1 MPAVGQRSATET
13 IAAVM
18 QAFLA
23 QRTWQQ
29 SQLADQ
35 LGLKVPALR
44 KRLLELKETGMPL
57 SREEEHPHVYWSVP
71 KSWFPGGV
79 LVPAQDVEPLLRLL
93 GRLPRGKD
101 RDRLLAIA
109 VRAISGSAPV
119 ASTGIVP
126 PAPPADEKLL
136 ATVEDAVARRRAL
149 HFRYYSAHRGALTQ
163 RYASVHRVLL
173 GPPARFLATCHQ
185 AGDLKWFRLDNVQT
199 AAIDAHEPFRPADEA
214 KVERL
219 VRGTLDG
226 YYDSDAPSE
235 RHTFV
240 VREPEAR
247 WVAKNL
253 LEGMTQ
259 EPTKDGLRVTIETTA
274 LVRLARYVVGL
285 GAAARAETESL
296 RRAVAELASGALAA
310 NTRHDGSAS

>member
-1 MPAVGQRSATET
+1 
-13 IAAVM
+13 M

-23 QRTWQQ
+23 QRTWKQAE
-29 SQLADQ
+29 LADK

-44 KRLLELKETGMPL
+44 KRLVELSASGMPL
-57 SREEEHPHVYWSVP
+57 AREEDHPHVYWSVP
-71 KSWFPGGV
+71 QTWFPGGV
-79 LVPAQDVEPLLRLL
+79 LVPAEDVEPLLRLL

-101 RDRLLAIA
+101 RDRLLNLAI
-109 VRAISGSAPV
+109 RALQGKGSGTSA
-119 ASTGIVP
+119 AEQAGIVP
-126 PAPPADEKLL
+126 PAAPADEKLL
-136 ATVEDAVARRRAL
+136 STLEDAVKRRRAL

-163 RYASVHRVLL
+163 RFASVHRVLV

-185 AGDLKWFRLDNVQT
+185 AGDLKWFRLDNVQS
-199 AAIDAHEPFRPADEA
+199 AAIDQHEPFRPADEA

-253 LEGMTQ
+253 LEGMTH
-259 EPTKDGLRVTIETTA
+259 EATKNGVRVTIETTA

-285 GAAARAETESL
+285 GAAAHAETESL
-296 RRAVAELASGALAA
+296 RRAVAELATGALASNVRVA
-310 NTRHDGSAS
+310 ERAEHAPS

>member
-1 MPAVGQRSATET
+1 
-13 IAAVM
+13 M
-18 QAFLA
+18 QAFLS
-23 QRTWQQ
+23 QRVW
-29 SQLADQ
+29 SQASLADA

-44 KRLLELKETGMPL
+44 KRLTELQASGMPL
-57 SREEEHPHVYWSVP
+57 TREEDHPHVYWSVP
-71 KSWFPGGV
+71 KTWFPGGV
-79 LVPAQDVEPLLRLL
+79 LVPAEDVEPLLRLL

-101 RDRLLAIA
+101 RDRLLGIV
-109 VRAISGSAPV
+109 VRAISGKRDGVAP
-119 ASTGIVP
+119 ASGGIVP

-136 ATVEDAVARRRAL
+136 ATVEDAVARRQAL
-149 HFRYYSAHRGALTQ
+149 HFRYYSAHRGAMSH
-163 RYASVHRVLL
+163 RHASVHRVLL

-199 AAIDAHEPFRPADEA
+199 ATIDANEPFREADEA

-226 YYDSDAPSE
+226 YYDAEAPNE
-235 RHTFV
+235 RHVFV

-253 LEGMTQ
+253 LEGMTA
-259 EPTKDGLRVTIETTA
+259 EPAKGKGGLRVVIETTA

-285 GAAARAETESL
+285 GGAAHAETESL
-296 RRAVAELASGALAA
+296 RRAVADLASGSLASNA
-310 NTRHDGSAS
+310 RPTASLEVPPS